1 MNIIQTLLW
10 NIEWNNSE
18 RKQQFVLNTLRDLA
32 PSVFCLVESTD
43 FFLLQYPNS
52 ISSQADYGY
61 SNPGNRR
68 KVWLYSDESWEN
80 VEYAETSGL
89 PSGRFVSGVTH
100 GIRFVGICIPWSNAH
115 VSTGHRNRKRWE
127 DHITFLR
134 ALGPILTRYANSSL
148 PVCVMGD
155 FNQCSPPTKHNEHVF
170 GDLRTAFSAGFR
182 IATEGKMDVD
192 GQPLIDHI
200 ATSNALDFSLT
211 STIGRQADQGKPV
224 SDHSGLFGT
233 LTRINAEPRNITIP

>member
-1 MNIIQTLLW
+1 MNKIQTLLW
-10 NIEWNNSE
+10 NIEWNDSE

-43 FFLLQYPNS
+43 FFLVKYPNS

-68 KVWLYSDESWEN
+68 KVWLYSDESWED
-80 VEYAETSGL
+80 VEYGENSGL
-89 PSGRFVSGVTH
+89 PSGRFVSGVTN
-100 GIRFVGICIPWSNAH
+100 GIRFVGLCIPWSNAH
-115 VSTGHRNRKRWE
+115 VSTGHLNRKRWE

-155 FNQCSPPTKHNEHVF
+155 FNQCIPPTKHNEHVID
-170 GDLRTAFSAGFR
+170 DLRTAFSAGFC

-200 ATSNALDFSLT
+200 ATTKTLNFSLT
-211 STIGRQADQGKPV
+211 GTIGRQADQGRAV
-224 SDHSGLFGT
+224 SDHPGLFGT
-233 LTRINAEPRNITIP
+233 LTRITT